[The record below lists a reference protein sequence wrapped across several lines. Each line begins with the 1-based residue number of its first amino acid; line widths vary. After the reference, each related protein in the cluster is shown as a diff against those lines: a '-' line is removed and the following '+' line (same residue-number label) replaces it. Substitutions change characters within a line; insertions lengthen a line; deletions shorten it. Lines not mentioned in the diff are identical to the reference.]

1 MPLPLNGP
9 APASVWPRQQIIP
22 ILAAE
27 GADLQQKYENTASVA
42 DRDRCKPITLKH
54 MTCAC
59 ACQCMHVPM
68 QRRCAGAR
76 RRAYR
81 GSASESLIRPADRG
95 RCSPITCAPTQ
106 VQCTHTCAR
115 MGTPIYTSRAAQ
127 VSMHTMPLKSTHTHT
142 QTSMPAILSPDAQV
156 YCYHI
161 ILGFMVLLF
170 VIVATRTPACSQFMQ
185 MRSV

>member
-1 MPLPLNGP
+1 MT
-9 APASVWPRQQIIP
+9 AT
-22 ILAAE
+22 
-27 GADLQQKYENTASVA
+27 GANPSPQAHDMRMRMCMSIY
-42 DRDRCKPITLKH
+42 
-54 MTCAC
+54 
-59 ACQCMHVPM
+59 ACQYMHVAM
-68 QRRCAGAR
+68 QRRCAGAL
-76 RRAYR
+76 RRAHR
-81 GSASESLIRPADRG
+81 GSTSESLIRVADRG

>member
-1 MPLPLNGP
+1 MT
-9 APASVWPRQQIIP
+9 AT
-22 ILAAE
+22 
-27 GADLQQKYENTASVA
+27 GANPSPQAHDMRMRMCMSIY
-42 DRDRCKPITLKH
+42 
-54 MTCAC
+54 
-59 ACQCMHVPM
+59 ACQYMHVAM

-81 GSASESLIRPADRG
+81 GSTSESLIRVADRR

-106 VQCTHTCAR
+106 VQCPDTCAR

-142 QTSMPAILSPDAQV
+142 HTQTSMPAILSPDAQV
-156 YCYHI
+156 YYYHI
-161 ILGFMVLLF
+161 ISVFMVLLF